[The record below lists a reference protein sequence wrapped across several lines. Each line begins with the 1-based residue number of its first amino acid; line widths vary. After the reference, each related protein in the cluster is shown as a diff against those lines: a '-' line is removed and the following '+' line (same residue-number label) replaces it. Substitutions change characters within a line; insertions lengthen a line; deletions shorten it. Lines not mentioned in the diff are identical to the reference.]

1 LNAWF
6 SEAHRLHTGLKEF
19 SYGQWLDGFEL
30 PVRAEAVRER
40 FLALQLGPVQAP
52 PDRGLAPLA
61 RVHAADYLD
70 FLQQAWP
77 RWTALGRRHPALP
90 MIWRADAQLPHQLPR
105 HIDGQ
110 LGFYSQDAE
119 CSLVEGTW
127 AAVYGSA
134 QCALAAAADL
144 LAGQRCSFAICRPP
158 GHHATA
164 RAMGGFCYLNNVAIA
179 AQSLRDHG
187 LQRVAVVDVDYHHGN
202 GTQSIFWS
210 RGDVFFASL
219 HADPHDDYPFFSGHA
234 SETGIGEGLGR
245 NLNLPLPPGT
255 DGAQYLAALD
265 RALQAVAAFGPQ
277 ALLVSLGVDT
287 FERDPISAFKLRS
300 DDYPQIGRRLA
311 ALGLPTAYVF
321 EGGYATEE
329 VGANTVGV
337 LQGHLAAG

>member
-1 LNAWF
+1 MNAWF
-6 SEAHRLHTGLKEF
+6 SDAHRLHTGLKEF

-30 PVRAEAVRER
+30 PVRAEAVREH
-40 FLALQLGPVQAP
+40 FLALQLGPVMAP

-61 RVHAADYLD
+61 RVHDADYLD
-70 FLQQAWP
+70 FLQHAWA
-77 RWTALGRRHPALP
+77 RWAALGRSHPALP
-90 MIWRADAQLPHQLPR
+90 MIWRSDAQLPGRLPR

-110 LGFYSQDAE
+110 LGYYSQDAE

-127 AAVYGSA
+127 AAVYASA

-144 LAGQRCSFAICRPP
+144 IAGERCSFAICRPP

-179 AQSLRDHG
+179 AQYLLDHG

-210 RGDVFFASL
+210 RSDVFFTSL

-234 SETGIGEGLGR
+234 DETGIGAGTGC

-255 DGAQYLAALD
+255 DGAMWLAALD
-265 RALQAVAAFGPQ
+265 RALQAVAAFEPQ
-277 ALLVSLGVDT
+277 AVLVSLGVDT
-287 FERDPISAFKLRS
+287 FERDPISAFKLRG
-300 DDYPQIGRRLA
+300 DDYPQIGRRIA
-311 ALGLPTAYVF
+311 ALGLPTAYIF
-321 EGGYATEE
+321 EGGYATAE

-337 LQGHLAAG
+337 LQGHLAGG